1 MVVWNS
7 GRPRPE
13 EHEAHV
19 PVVGGGV
26 GSGISIYKAPFILLK
41 GDRVSES
48 FLETVHK
55 TNTTVC

>member
-1 MVVWNS
+1 MVRNS

-26 GSGISIYKAPFILLK
+26 GVEYTYIKHLLSYLK
-41 GDRVSES
+41 
-48 FLETVHK
+48 K
-55 TNTTVC
+55 TEFQNLF